1 MNKRSI
7 YGILVLAVGFIAL
20 AGSLGFVEIDR
31 GLWTTFWPVILIA
44 VGLVNLIEDPHNIVF
59 AGIMTLL
66 GTVFLLRNLGFEMFE
81 RFNFWEVFW
90 PVIIIFVGLQLL
102 TSKKIFSAHSNISS
116 GDDLD
121 VVRIFSGADVSIDSQ
136 DFTGG
141 DIVTVFGGANVD
153 LRGAGISNRPARM
166 DIVCIFGGAD
176 VKVPEDWKVKVTGV
190 PIFGGWGNKTT
201 MKNQSD
207 HPVDLEISCVTIFGG
222 MDVKN

>member
-7 YGILVLAVGFIAL
+7 YGILILAVGVIAL

-31 GLWTTFWPVILIA
+31 GLWATFWPVILIA
-44 VGLVNLIEDPHNIVF
+44 IGLINMIEDPHNILF

-81 RFNFWEVFW
+81 RFDFWEVFW

-102 TSKKIFSAHSNISS
+102 TSKKVFSGRSNTTS

-121 VVRIFSGADVSIDSQ
+121 IVRIFSGSDTYIDSQ
-136 DFTGG
+136 NFTGG
-141 DIVTVFGGANVD
+141 DVVTVFGGANID
-153 LRGAGISNRPARM
+153 LRGASVQHKPARI

-176 VKVPEDWKVKVTGV
+176 LKVPEGWKVKVTGV

-201 MKNQSD
+201 MKNNTDQA
-207 HPVDLEISCVTIFGG
+207 VDLEISCVTIFGG